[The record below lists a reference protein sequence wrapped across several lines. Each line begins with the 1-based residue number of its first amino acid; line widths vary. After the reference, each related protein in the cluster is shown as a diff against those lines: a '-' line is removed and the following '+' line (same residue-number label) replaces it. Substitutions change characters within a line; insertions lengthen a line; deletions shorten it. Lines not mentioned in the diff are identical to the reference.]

1 MYKAVALYYKDI
13 IRCLMFL
20 SFLCKKQNNSKHET
34 YECKYKVF
42 FILQK
47 EKRDKE
53 KISFVKRL
61 TSGKIKKSKSS
72 PDNEGA
78 DKISHTR

>member
-1 MYKAVALYYKDI
+1 MKFMKLDIYKG
-13 IRCLMFL
+13 
-20 SFLCKKQNNSKHET
+20 
-34 YECKYKVF
+34 F

-47 EKRDKE
+47 EKREKE
-53 KISFVKRL
+53 KMSLVKRL

-78 DKISHTR
+78 DKISHTRYFVLLLE